1 MMCLPLCLQAL
12 KTYDIDT
19 HKWIIKPLK
28 DDNTIKSSQVILFMS
43 VGLLSLFL
51 TFLLVPFFAILGYR
65 TFCHNLSRDD
75 CFIAYHSSL
84 ITAALIAQTFLF
96 YCIGVLI
103 FYYRYN
109 TADDYLFPN
118 TYFSPL
124 FMCLIFYMLSAVT
137 SFIGGVIF
145 FKYKDLKIRM
155 NMCERLGSGF
165 VCGSVTVA
173 IFHSFFLL
181 LALLEDPLA
190 TLSYI
195 VLISTSFLLMF
206 VSLFGIIL
214 QYRKTGFQGHFCL
227 VVSLQMIVFS
237 LYIISINSFG
247 KLTCEEPYIA
257 TSSYLCV
264 VIVVSLSC
272 VALDVLI
279 VKMVAGR
286 GSGRG
291 RNTMNRTR
299 GRRATSV
306 DAENPNNDDGGGG
319 GAKMEVQVVRN
330 RHQVA
335 NLTAL
340 AQEMGFV
347 VLIPNVVEAWQTRR
361 NDVNAT

>member
-1 MMCLPLCLQAL
+1 
-12 KTYDIDT
+12 
-19 HKWIIKPLK
+19 
-28 DDNTIKSSQVILFMS
+28 MS

-51 TFLLVPFFAILGYR
+51 TFVFVPFFATLGYNA
-65 TFCHNLSRDD
+65 FCHTLSRDD

-96 YCIGVLI
+96 YWIGVLI

-118 TYFSPL
+118 KFFSPL
-124 FMCLIFYMLSAVT
+124 FMCLIFYVLSAAT

-145 FKYKDLKIRM
+145 FKYKNLKVRM
-155 NMCERLGSGF
+155 NVCERLGSGF
-165 VCGSVTVA
+165 VCGTVTA
-173 IFHSFFLL
+173 TIFHSFFLL

-195 VLISTSFLLMF
+195 VLLMTTFLLMF

-214 QYRKTGFQGHFCL
+214 QYRKSGFQGHFCL

-237 LYIISINSFG
+237 LYIISINSFR
-247 KLTCEEPYIA
+247 KLTCEEPYVA
-257 TSSYLCV
+257 TLSYLFV
-264 VIVVSLSC
+264 VTVVSLSC
-272 VALDVLI
+272 VTLSVLM
-279 VKMVAGR
+279 VRMVAGW
-286 GSGRG
+286 GSRRG
-291 RNTMNRTR
+291 RNTRNGTR

-306 DAENPNNDDGGGG
+306 DAENPSNDNGGGG
-319 GAKMEVQVVRN
+319 TAKMEVQLVRD

-335 NLTAL
+335 DLTAL
-340 AQEMGFV
+340 AREMGVV
-347 VLIPNVVEAWQTRR
+347 VLIPNIVEAWQTRR

>member
-1 MMCLPLCLQAL
+1 MF
-12 KTYDIDT
+12 KTSDIDN
-19 HKWIIKPLK
+19 HKWIIKPFK
-28 DDNTIKSSQVILFMS
+28 DDITVHSSRVILFMC

-51 TFLLVPFFAILGYR
+51 TFLLVPFFATLGNHI
-65 TFCHNLSRDD
+65 FNHNLSRDD

-96 YCIGVLI
+96 YWIGVLI

-118 TYFSPL
+118 KFFSPL
-124 FMCLIFYMLSAVT
+124 FMCLIFYVLSAVT

-145 FKYKDLKIRM
+145 FKYKNLKVRM
-155 NMCERLGSGF
+155 NICERLGSGF
-165 VCGSVTVA
+165 MCGTVTAA

-195 VLISTSFLLMF
+195 VLLSTTFLLMF

-214 QYRKTGFQGHFCL
+214 QYRKSGFQGHFCL
-227 VVSLQMIVFS
+227 VVSLHMIVFS
-237 LYIISINSFG
+237 LYVISVNSFG
-247 KLTCEEPYIA
+247 KLTCEEPYA
-257 TSSYLCV
+257 VTSSYLFV
-264 VIVVSLSC
+264 VTVVSLSC
-272 VALDVLI
+272 VALNVLI
-279 VKMVAGR
+279 VKLVAGR

-291 RNTMNRTR
+291 RNTRNGTR
-299 GRRATSV
+299 GRRARSV
-306 DAENPNNDDGGGG
+306 DVENPNNDDGGGG
-319 GAKMEVQVVRN
+319 GRGPKMEVQLVRD

-335 NLTAL
+335 DLTAL
-340 AQEMGFV
+340 AREMGFV
-347 VLIPNVVEAWQTRR
+347 VLIPNVMEAWQTRR